1 MSRPFIGENSSAEL
15 GLLIWQQR
23 MITFSIIIKLGWHGD
38 GSKLIKKNDEEKKNN
53 TVVCWICVK
62 VKANS
67 S

>member
-38 GSKLIKKNDEEKKNN
+38 GSKLIKKIMKKKNN
-53 TVVCWICVK
+53 TVVCWMCVK

>member
-38 GSKLIKKNDEEKKNN
+38 GSKLIKKIMKKKKQYSCLLD
-53 TVVCWICVK
+53 VCK
-62 VKANS
+62 SKS
-67 S
+67 